1 MLVTLELLLTMCVWK
16 TDEKKKEKTH
26 FSPLLSSAQSQL
38 GHSGLRTDWVSAE
51 ICVDA
56 HVPTQRT
63 HTLMIERENIT
74 DHNGNH
80 MVWREGGGPEDEM
93 YVQLQQTG
101 GFEGTH

>member
-1 MLVTLELLLTMCVWK
+1 M
-16 TDEKKKEKTH
+16 
-26 FSPLLSSAQSQL
+26 
-38 GHSGLRTDWVSAE
+38 
-51 ICVDA
+51 DA